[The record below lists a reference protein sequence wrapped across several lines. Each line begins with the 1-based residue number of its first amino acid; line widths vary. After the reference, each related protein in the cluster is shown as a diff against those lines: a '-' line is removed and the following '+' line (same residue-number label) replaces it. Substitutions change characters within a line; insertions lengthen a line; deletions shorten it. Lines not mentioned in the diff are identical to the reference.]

1 MASKVFPGNCFP
13 GMSDEEKT
21 TERDKQPLYDVTAK
35 HLRCCAVELE
45 HEHQRYVVYVRACRQ
60 AAPGKKLDTAA
71 EILEH
76 LMGSSSHTVAVQIFP
91 HVIAILETLRLHP
104 THSASVERGFSSL
117 KNLHTLLRTFA

>member
-1 MASKVFPGNCFP
+1 
-13 GMSDEEKT
+13 MSDEKKTEKT

-45 HEHQRYVVYVRACRQ
+45 HQHQRYVAYVRACRQ

-76 LMGSSSHTVAVQIFP
+76 LMGNSSHTVAVQMFP

-104 THSASVERGFSSL
+104 THSASVELSAL
-117 KNLHTLLRTFA
+117 KNLHTLLRTSLGESG